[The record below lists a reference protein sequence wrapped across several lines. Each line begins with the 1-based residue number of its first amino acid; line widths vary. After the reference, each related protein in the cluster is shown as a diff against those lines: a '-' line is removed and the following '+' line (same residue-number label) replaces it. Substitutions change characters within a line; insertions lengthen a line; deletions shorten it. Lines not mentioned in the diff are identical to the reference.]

1 VIWVVTQTALMVSIV
16 VSWFFPPWITGDV
29 ARIVAIVMLAA
40 GGVLIVT
47 TRLAMGRSFT
57 VLPKPRA
64 EGELVTGGPFRV
76 VRHPTYLGFLLC
88 LAGGSLLHSWTGL
101 ALTGALAILWAGKAR
116 VEERY
121 LEKRFPE
128 YDAYRSR
135 VRYRIVPLVY

>member
-1 VIWVVTQTALMVSIV
+1 MTWVVAQTALMVSIV

-64 EGELVTGGPFRV
+64 GGELVTRGPFQI

-101 ALTGALAILWAGKAR
+101 ALTGALALLWAGKAR

-128 YDAYRSR
+128 YDSYRSR
-135 VRYRIVPLVY
+135 VRYRLVPFVY

>member
-1 VIWVVTQTALMVSIV
+1 MTWVVAQTALMVSIV

-29 ARIVAIVMLAA
+29 ARIVAIVLLAA

-64 EGELVTGGPFRV
+64 GGELVTAGPFRL

-101 ALTGALAILWAGKAR
+101 ALTSALAVLWAGKAR

-121 LEKRFPE
+121 LAVQFPE
-128 YDAYRSR
+128 YAEYANR
-135 VRYRIVPLVY
+135 VRYRLVPFVY